1 MNSSPACHVLPHL
14 PNVTNAPSP
23 RGGTL
28 ARLPQIRPGHF
39 PYPSRTSPRAP
50 CSVLLTRDARTP
62 RGGVLSVHEGAIR
75 AACMGEGEAFSG
87 PLPSSSLGFH
97 QAAHEFRAHDSNADQ
112 SLRPGGMAGAEGR
125 VLRNAPPRP
134 SIILKADD
142 PAHERHSLG
151 SSSRKRE
158 PNKEQFSCVQNLVAQ

>member
-1 MNSSPACHVLPHL
+1 MNSSPARHVFPHL

-28 ARLPQIRPGHF
+28 ARLQPDRPGLF

-50 CSVLLTRDARTP
+50 CSVLLTRDARSP
-62 RGGVLSVHEGAIR
+62 RAGGLHASKGVNR

-87 PLPSSSLGFH
+87 PLPSSSLRFREAAQKLRTH
-97 QAAHEFRAHDSNADQ
+97 NTNRNQALA
-112 SLRPGGMAGAEGR
+112 SLGLGRGAAGHVQR
-125 VLRNAPPRP
+125 IPPRP

-142 PAHERHSLG
+142 LAHERHSLG

-158 PNKEQFSCVQNLVAQ
+158 PNKERFSCVQNLVAQ